1 MYKAIV
7 LLSAW
12 RAGSVLQYVY
22 VTNDVSVC
30 LSLSTQFCN
39 LTAHSSTAPHFWWCG
54 WSRRLA
60 FTHALPPS
68 MWVLNIYSMS
78 LLSCIVFCAIWVI
91 TTRENKHT
99 CKHSEVEF
107 SHSNQCT
114 EHHSWIC
121 QLVFSPLPVDQHCMR
136 TRTYQRWSPPL
147 QFVLHSMIA
156 CWGMYM

>member
-1 MYKAIV
+1 MVGY
-7 LLSAW
+7 
-12 RAGSVLQYVY
+12 QH
-22 VTNDVSVC
+22 
-30 LSLSTQFCN
+30 
-39 LTAHSSTAPHFWWCG
+39 AHSYPWSLHSILNSSMLYAWCIT
-54 WSRRLA
+54 
-60 FTHALPPS
+60 FTHGMCSMVTSSRYDVADPGDWLLHIPSLPACGCYTSTLCHCSHALS
-68 MWVLNIYSMS
+68 SVQ
-78 LLSCIVFCAIWVI
+78 CWVI

-114 EHHSWIC
+114 EHHSCIC

-136 TRTYQRWSPPL
+136 TRTYQRWSPLL